1 MKINKKNFLVTILLG
16 SILIVSD
23 DTLMFATNL
32 NQSFIIYKKFFIT
45 SLSIILFLNY
55 FFRNK
60 IKIDFSLIILIMMGG
75 GTPS

>member
-75 GTPS
+75 TPS